1 MDERKRWIRMI
12 HTAKGNLGLSE
23 DAYRGILSGAGLSS
37 SREISSMEQYR
48 FIMDAFRKLGFRAR
62 RNGMKADTDGPRNP
76 EWISEAQERYIL
88 GLWSLASRSKDR
100 RSLGAFLARIAGV
113 RHVRFLKRKDAT
125 KVR

>member
-1 MDERKRWIRMI
+1 
-12 HTAKGNLGLSE
+12 
-23 DAYRGILSGAGLSS
+23 
-37 SREISSMEQYR
+37 MEQYR

-125 KVR
+125 KVILALRDMAEKAGFNPGGENAAYNK